1 MKKNA
6 LATCCDSVLVSTRLF
21 LRGCAL
27 ALAWFWVFPFLCWVD
42 PGLVAHTVLVASRC
56 CCLWVSARGRVTRK
70 FSCGTQTSNKHQTQM
85 WNLLYPYWVGKAHRY
100 CEATYG
106 KVEGSRF
113 ESRTNF
119 VKILRTY
126 FSEISSFE
134 ISGMENNYWKNG
146 NFILCYVPSQVVDQ
160 NGLETKSVLQDRL
173 SPGAL
178 VHPMEGA
185 ELEQAM
191 WRVLVKSG
199 LDAKKLSVFGAD
211 ESSLIARQICEQLGV
226 IVSRGMRIWF

>member
-1 MKKNA
+1 M
-6 LATCCDSVLVSTRLF
+6 
-21 LRGCAL
+21 
-27 ALAWFWVFPFLCWVD
+27 
-42 PGLVAHTVLVASRC
+42 
-56 CCLWVSARGRVTRK
+56 
-70 FSCGTQTSNKHQTQM
+70 
-85 WNLLYPYWVGKAHRY
+85 
-100 CEATYG
+100 
-106 KVEGSRF
+106 
-113 ESRTNF
+113 
-119 VKILRTY
+119 
-126 FSEISSFE
+126 
-134 ISGMENNYWKNG
+134 
-146 NFILCYVPSQVVDQ
+146 DQ

-226 IVSRGMRIWF
+226 ICESWHEDLVLGWILSVSSA

>member
-1 MKKNA
+1 M
-6 LATCCDSVLVSTRLF
+6 
-21 LRGCAL
+21 
-27 ALAWFWVFPFLCWVD
+27 
-42 PGLVAHTVLVASRC
+42 
-56 CCLWVSARGRVTRK
+56 
-70 FSCGTQTSNKHQTQM
+70 
-85 WNLLYPYWVGKAHRY
+85 
-100 CEATYG
+100 
-106 KVEGSRF
+106 
-113 ESRTNF
+113 
-119 VKILRTY
+119 
-126 FSEISSFE
+126 
-134 ISGMENNYWKNG
+134 
-146 NFILCYVPSQVVDQ
+146 
-160 NGLETKSVLQDRL
+160 ETKSVLQDRL